1 MNLVDYE
8 ISSDEENEKDKKDV
22 KGKIYE
28 RFDEHIEKFPEL
40 SNDLKKNKNEKKR
53 NEESEKNHI
62 TYNDKSFLIKDREKQ
77 KKNLIGDNFEEKVI
91 NNENISTMPKDIF
104 DDKNDKEKYNIINVK
119 KEDNNNVN
127 IFNKDDFLYMNIDEN
142 NFDEIFN
149 ISENEYSDI
158 LNKKIDEL
166 SKLYQ
171 LNLTI
176 NKNIINSNEYKNPCI
191 LEKIMEIFQIDMYSS
206 NYPLHIYNPKIFLS
220 LDLFNERSQENIQN
234 KTNTKWSNV

>member
-8 ISSDEENEKDKKDV
+8 ISSDEENEEDEKDV

-28 RFDEHIEKFPEL
+28 RSDEHIENFPEL
-40 SNDLKKNKNEKKR
+40 SNDLVNNKN
-53 NEESEKNHI
+53 EKNHI
-62 TYNDKSFLIKDREKQ
+62 TYNDDSFLLKEGEKQ
-77 KKNLIGDNFEEKVI
+77 KKDLIRDGCEEKFI
-91 NNENISTMPKDIF
+91 NNENITTIPIDIC
-104 DDKNDKEKYNIINVK
+104 DDKNDKEKNNIINNK

-142 NFDEIFN
+142 NFNEIFN

-158 LNKKIDEL
+158 LNTKIEEL
-166 SKLYQ
+166 SKLYE

-191 LEKIMEIFQIDMYSS
+191 LEKIMEIFQIDVYSS
-206 NYPLHIYNPKIFLS
+206 NYPLHIYNPKFFSS

-234 KTNTKWSNV
+234 KVNTKWSNV

>member
-1 MNLVDYE
+1 MIDLV
-8 ISSDEENEKDKKDV
+8 N
-22 KGKIYE
+22 
-28 RFDEHIEKFPEL
+28 
-40 SNDLKKNKNEKKR
+40 NKN
-53 NEESEKNHI
+53 EKNHI
-62 TYNDKSFLIKDREKQ
+62 TYNDDSFLLKEGEKQ
-77 KKNLIGDNFEEKVI
+77 KKDLIRDGCEEKFI
-91 NNENISTMPKDIF
+91 NNENITTIPIDIC
-104 DDKNDKEKYNIINVK
+104 DDKNDKEKNNIINNK

-158 LNKKIDEL
+158 LNTKIEEL
-166 SKLYQ
+166 SKLYE

-191 LEKIMEIFQIDMYSS
+191 LEKIMEIFQIDVYSS
-206 NYPLHIYNPKIFLS
+206 NYPLHIYNPKFFSS

-234 KTNTKWSNV
+234 KVNTKWSNV

>member
-8 ISSDEENEKDKKDV
+8 ISSDDENEEDEKDV

-28 RFDEHIEKFPEL
+28 RSDEHIEKFPEL
-40 SNDLKKNKNEKKR
+40 SNDVVNNKIEKKR
-53 NEESEKNHI
+53 NEESGKHDI
-62 TYNDKSFLIKDREKQ
+62 IYNDDSFLIKEVEKQ
-77 KKNLIGDNFEEKVI
+77 KKNLIKDNCEEKVI
-91 NNENISTMPKDIF
+91 NNENITTMPIDICA
-104 DDKNDKEKYNIINVK
+104 DKNDKEIYNIINEK
-119 KEDNNNVN
+119 NEDNNNVN

-142 NFDEIFN
+142 NFDEIFK

-158 LNKKIDEL
+158 LNKKIEEL

-206 NYPLHIYNPKIFLS
+206 NYPLHIYNPKIFSS
-220 LDLFNERSQENIQN
+220 LDLFNEKSQENVQN
-234 KTNTKWSNV
+234 KANTKWSNV

>member
-8 ISSDEENEKDKKDV
+8 ISSDEENEEDEKDV

-28 RFDEHIEKFPEL
+28 RSDEHIENFPEL
-40 SNDLKKNKNEKKR
+40 SNDLVNNKN
-53 NEESEKNHI
+53 EKNHI
-62 TYNDKSFLIKDREKQ
+62 TYNDDSFLLKEGEKQ
-77 KKNLIGDNFEEKVI
+77 KKDLIRDGCEENFI
-91 NNENISTMPKDIF
+91 NNENITTIPIDIC
-104 DDKNDKEKYNIINVK
+104 DDKNDKEKNNIINNK

-158 LNKKIDEL
+158 LNTKIEEL
-166 SKLYQ
+166 SKLYE

-191 LEKIMEIFQIDMYSS
+191 LEKIMEIFQIDVYSS
-206 NYPLHIYNPKIFLS
+206 NYPLHIYNPKFFSS

-234 KTNTKWSNV
+234 KVNTKWSNV

>member
-8 ISSDEENEKDKKDV
+8 ISSDEENEEDEKDV

-28 RFDEHIEKFPEL
+28 RSDEHIEKFPEL
-40 SNDLKKNKNEKKR
+40 SNDLVNNKN
-53 NEESEKNHI
+53 EKNHI
-62 TYNDKSFLIKDREKQ
+62 TYNDDSFLLKEGEKQ
-77 KKNLIGDNFEEKVI
+77 KKDLIRDGCEEKFI
-91 NNENISTMPKDIF
+91 NNENITTIPIDIC
-104 DDKNDKEKYNIINVK
+104 DDKNDKEKNNIINNK

-158 LNKKIDEL
+158 LNTKIEEL
-166 SKLYQ
+166 SKLYE

-191 LEKIMEIFQIDMYSS
+191 LEKIMEIFQIDVYSS
-206 NYPLHIYNPKIFLS
+206 NYPLHIYNPKFFSS

-234 KTNTKWSNV
+234 KVNTKWSNV

>member
-8 ISSDEENEKDKKDV
+8 ISSEDENEKDEKDV

-28 RFDEHIEKFPEL
+28 RSDEHIENFPEL
-40 SNDLKKNKNEKKR
+40 SNDLVNNKNEKI
-53 NEESEKNHI
+53 HI
-62 TYNDKSFLIKDREKQ
+62 TYNDDSFLLKEGEKQ
-77 KKNLIGDNFEEKVI
+77 KKNLIRDSCEEKFI
-91 NNENISTMPKDIF
+91 NNENITTIPIDIC
-104 DDKNDKEKYNIINVK
+104 DDKNGKEKNDIINNK
-119 KEDNNNVN
+119 KEDNNNVD

-158 LNKKIDEL
+158 LNTKIEEL
-166 SKLYQ
+166 LKLYE

-191 LEKIMEIFQIDMYSS
+191 LEKIMEIFQIDVYSS
-206 NYPLHIYNPKIFLS
+206 NYPLHMYNPKIFSS

-234 KTNTKWSNV
+234 KVVNTKWSNV